1 MQRLKKP
8 FIWLTLLSLVIT
20 LLPASFT
27 PVAKAALSSTTYFS
41 PDILDIRKTV
51 GLKTSGTDNLISR
64 DNVYVVTSP
73 TLTINGTY
81 SKVSGTSLK
90 AQIDQLVWDE
100 AKKEWVVD
108 GLRTVPGTV
117 MQDTTD
123 PDKRFVA
130 RDLTLFAGMN
140 KITFTGTVGNSEG
153 SESFYVLYDAIP
165 YVSEL
170 RIVGGGPAAINLNEG
185 TKVVVTNP
193 TISLEG
199 IVNNITKVA
208 VSVND
213 GTPLSTDV
221 YNDQLYSP
229 PLTLAPGLNKLKIVL
244 SSSADSVTIL
254 RDVYYFDENNPFTD
268 MYFVDASGTPQ
279 KAFGTKPTITT
290 TLPGTVNMIM
300 QVLVPYASSELD
312 FSDADTTI
320 TINGNTPPYSGE
332 DIVLL
337 NTDLSDGGQEIIIP
351 GADGITPTYRLVT
364 FRVDGI
370 PLEEDT
376 NGNIKATQ
384 TAQITLEYGNYTA
397 SYTDAKYGRATFSY
411 LPGQVVITDMYYL
424 PDYDGTATDISDFN
438 MLPLNGAEVS
448 DSSFYIMVKA
458 NGTPGTLTADYLP
471 LGAKSLSLGSPV
483 ASNVIRGGQP
493 LPNTQIYKVTNF
505 ANGQQQVQFRYSASA
520 PYNVNIS
527 YASKSYIYIDNL
539 IDGQTYTFNSKVT
552 NTLKISGRYVG
563 FENID
568 SVQYTVNGISGTNL
582 NQGTGENGD
591 GPTVELDLGDGN
603 AFSLELNIKTTGP
616 LIYGE
621 NRLVFTGIS
630 LDAAGNEKLVRKDL
644 RIYIIDENVSNINK
658 FQPASI
664 PDPESSRVVFPTADE
679 FGNDTDA
686 LSEAIANIF
695 KLSTEFTFVDPGYET
710 SEKEYDLLIR
720 GGGAR
725 FVNVYMG
732 TEKIFSKEGITETIA
747 AEVGASNSNSKYTYD
762 FVGNESDFILRI
774 RGLKFDAPGTQVY
787 NLELINNTGART
799 NQRLEITRVLDALRL
814 LAPVPTVGDKFVV
827 NKNFIRFD
835 IEAEGAD
842 SVVIGKGE
850 AIRRPDLGPDRF
862 VYDYVGLKPNKSTKI
877 TVEAVRGGATS
888 EKTIEVYYTSEIAID
903 SQYMAEKVGTKY
915 SAFNK
920 TLELSFPK
928 GTILQSAALDANR
941 ITKFYPDNKILFG
954 IADPKDGVVERRND
968 YGAFINR
975 GSEYNNVVIPD
986 NLVYN
991 FNYNGTTINFTRVS
1005 QIMWVNGGV
1014 GEFGNRGDSGYL
1026 PSTNGLAP
1034 YSTEGYFTRFDT
1046 LRKLVPSQRGEITIK
1061 FDTNVVDDAGT
1072 TVTMFRYVD
1081 KGGQGVWEN
1090 IGGEVDTKSNTITA
1104 PFDEFG
1110 YYTVMKLNKSYSD
1123 VTNHPWARNILTALY
1138 SKGIMNRLRVDAFGA
1153 DDQTTRGEFAALLV
1167 KGLSLPL
1174 NYEGTPTFFDVGS
1187 TSGTTT
1193 WDYKYIETAARAG
1206 IITGRT
1212 EGFFSPNVP
1221 ITRQDAAVMIA
1232 RAADLKLAINDD
1244 KLKTNVTKSFLDGG
1258 SIDRYALPAV
1268 QAVTKAKIM
1277 SGSPVTLE
1285 GAKKPSYNFNP
1296 TSNMTRAEAGKI
1308 AVELFKKSTSLFP
1321 KNLS

>member
-20 LLPASFT
+20 LLPASLT
-27 PVAKAALSSTTYFS
+27 PVAKAAGSDLISTTYFS

-51 GLKTSGTDNLISR
+51 SLKTSGNDNLISR

-100 AKKEWVVD
+100 SKSEWVAD
-108 GLRTVPGTV
+108 GMRTVPGTV
-117 MQDTTD
+117 TQDTTD

-130 RDLTLFAGMN
+130 RDLTLFSGMN
-140 KITFTGTVGNSEG
+140 RITFTGTIGNSEG

-170 RIVGGGPAAINLNEG
+170 KIVGGGPAAINLNEG
-185 TKVVVTNP
+185 TKVVVTNS

-199 IVNNITKVA
+199 KVNNITKVA

-213 GTPLSTDV
+213 GTALSTDV
-221 YNDQLYSP
+221 YNSQLYSP
-229 PLTLAPGLNKLKIVL
+229 PLTLVPGLNKLKVVL

-268 MYFVDASGTPQ
+268 MYVKAGGTTY
-279 KAFGTKPTITT
+279 KTFGTKPTITN
-290 TLPGTVNMIM
+290 TLNPLEVDMVM
-300 QVLVPYASSELD
+300 QVLVPYTASEQPFKGSE
-312 FSDADTTI
+312 TTI
-320 TINGNTPPYSGE
+320 TINGEVYEGA
-332 DIVLL
+332 DITLL
-337 NTDLSDGGQEIIIP
+337 NSNLSAGGDEIIIP
-351 GADGITPTYRLVT
+351 GADGITPAYRLVT
-364 FRVDGI
+364 FQVG
-370 PLEEDT
+370 PVALELDANGT
-376 NGNIKATQ
+376 NAKATQ
-384 TAQITLEYGNYTA
+384 TAQVTVEYGSFSA
-397 SYTDAKYGRATFSY
+397 SYTDAKYGKATFSY
-411 LPGQVVITDMYYL
+411 LPGQVVITNMYYL
-424 PDYDGTATDISDFN
+424 PDYNGTATDISDFS

-448 DSSFYIMVKA
+448 DSTFYIMVQASAAPTSSLK
-458 NGTPGTLTADYLP
+458 GDYLP
-471 LGAKSLSLGSPV
+471 LGATSLNLGSPV
-483 ASNVIRGGQP
+483 ANNVVKDGTT
-493 LPNTQIYKVTNF
+493 LTNTQIYKVTNF
-505 ANGQQQVQFRYSASA
+505 ANGQQQVQFKYSDSA

-527 YASKSYIYIDNL
+527 YASKNYISIDNL
-539 IDGQTYTFNSKVT
+539 IDGQTYTFNSKET
-552 NTLKISGRYVG
+552 NSLKISGRYVG
-563 FENID
+563 FENI
-568 SVQYTVNGISGTNL
+568 SSKQYTVNGISGENL
-582 NQGTGENGD
+582 DEDEDGKTVKLTLDGD
-591 GPTVELDLGDGN
+591 NKFT
-603 AFSLELNIKTTGP
+603 LELNIKTKGP

-621 NRLVFTGIS
+621 NRLVFTGTS

-664 PDPESSRVVFPTADE
+664 PDPESSRIVFPTKEEYESGDNALTEKIAD
-679 FGNDTDA
+679 
-686 LSEAIANIF
+686 IF
-695 KLSTEFTFVDPGYET
+695 KLSPEFTYKDPAYET

-725 FVNVYMG
+725 FVNVYLG
-732 TEKIFSKEGITETIA
+732 TEKIFSKEGITDVVN
-747 AEVGASNSNSKYTYD
+747 AEVGVSNNNSKYIYD
-762 FVGNESDFILRI
+762 FVGNQNDFILRI
-774 RGLKFDAPGTQVY
+774 RGVKFDAPGTQVY
-787 NLELINNTGART
+787 NLELINDTGART
-799 NQRLEITRVLDALRL
+799 NQRLEITRVLDSLRL

-850 AIRRPDLGPDRF
+850 ATPRPDLGPDRF
-862 VYDYVGLKPNKSTKI
+862 VYDFVGLKPNKSTKI
-877 TVEAVRGGATS
+877 TVEAVRGDAST

-928 GTILQSAALDANR
+928 GTIMQSAMLDANR
-941 ITKFYPDNKILFG
+941 VTKFYPDNKMLFG
-954 IADPKDGVVERRND
+954 IADPKDGVVERKND

-991 FNYNGTTINFTRVS
+991 FNYNGNTTNFTRVS
-1005 QIMWVNGGV
+1005 QIMWVHGGV
-1014 GEFGNRGDSGYL
+1014 GELGNIGESGYL
-1026 PSTNGLAP
+1026 PATNGLAP

-1061 FDTNVVDDAGT
+1061 FDANVVDDAGT

-1090 IGGEVDTKSNTITA
+1090 IGGEVDTKNNTITA

-1110 YYTVMKLNKSYSD
+1110 YYTVMKLNRSYSD

-1187 TSGTTT
+1187 TSGTAT

-1221 ITRQDAAVMIA
+1221 ISRQDAAVMIA
-1232 RAADLKLAINDD
+1232 RAADLKLAANDD
-1244 KLKTNVTKSFLDGG
+1244 KLKANMVKSFLDGG

-1277 SGSPVTLE
+1277 SGSPVTQE

-1308 AVELFKKSTSLFP
+1308 AVELFKKNTKLFP

>member
-51 GLKTSGTDNLISR
+51 GLKTSGTANLISR
-64 DNVYVVTSP
+64 DNVYVVTTP

-100 AKKEWVVD
+100 TKKEWVVD

-229 PLTLAPGLNKLKIVL
+229 PLNLSPGLNKLKVVI
-244 SSSADSVTIL
+244 SNSADSVTIL
-254 RDVYYFDENNPFTD
+254 RDVYYFDINNPFTD

-290 TLPGTVNMIM
+290 TLPGTVDMIM
-300 QVLVPYASSELD
+300 QVLVPYASSDQPFKGSE
-312 FSDADTTI
+312 TTI
-320 TINGNTPPYSGE
+320 TINGVDYLE
-332 DIVLL
+332 ADITLL
-337 NTDLSDGGQEIIIP
+337 GLDLSTNGAQEIIIP

-364 FRVDGI
+364 FKVSGI
-370 PLEEDT
+370 PLEQET

-384 TAQITLEYGNYTA
+384 TAQVSLEYGNYTA
-397 SYTDAKYGRATFSY
+397 SYTDSKYGRATFSY

-424 PDYDGTATDISDFN
+424 PDYTTGVTDIKDLN
-438 MLPLNGAEVS
+438 VLPLNGAEVS

-458 NGTPGTLTADYLP
+458 NSTPGTLTADYLP
-471 LGAKSLSLGSPV
+471 LGAAGLQLTLV
-483 ASNVIRGGQP
+483 TSNVTDGTTA
-493 LPNTQIYKVTNF
+493 LPNTQIYQVTNF
-505 ANGQQQVQFRYSASA
+505 ANGQQQVQFRYSPSA

-527 YASKSYIYIDNL
+527 FASKNYIYIDNL
-539 IDGQTYTFNSKVT
+539 IDGQTYTFNSKTT

-563 FENID
+563 FENIA
-568 SVQYTVNGISGTNL
+568 SAQYTVNGISGTNL
-582 NQGTGENGD
+582 TAAD
-591 GPTVELDLGDGN
+591 GADVTLGVDSN
-603 AFSLELNIKTTGP
+603 NPNFALELNIKTTGP

-664 PDPESSRVVFPTADE
+664 PDPESSRVVFPTADQ
-679 FGNDTDA
+679 FTTGGDP
-686 LSEAIANIF
+686 LSEAIGNIF
-695 KLSTEFTFVDPGYET
+695 KLSPEFTYKDPAYET

-732 TEKIFSKEGITETIA
+732 TEKIFSKEGIDNTIN
-747 AEVGASNSNSKYTYD
+747 AEVGATFGKYTYD
-762 FVGNESDFILRI
+762 FVGNENDFILRI

-787 NLELINNTGART
+787 NLELINDTGART
-799 NQRLEITRVLDALRL
+799 NQRLEITRVLDSLRL
-814 LAPVPTVGDKFVV
+814 LAPVPTVGEKFVV

-835 IEAEGAD
+835 VEAEGAD
-842 SVVIGKGE
+842 SVIIGKDE
-850 AIRRPDLGPDRF
+850 ATPRPDLGPDRF

-877 TVEAVRGGATS
+877 TVKAVRGGATS
-888 EKTIEVYYTSEIAID
+888 EKSIEVYYTSEIAID

-928 GTILQSAALDANR
+928 GTILQSASLDANR

-968 YGAFINR
+968 YGAYINR
-975 GSEYNNVVIPD
+975 GSEFNNVVIPD

-991 FNYNGTTINFTRVS
+991 FNYNGSTINFTRVS

-1061 FDTNVVDDAGT
+1061 FNSNVVDDAGT

-1090 IGGEVDTKSNTITA
+1090 IGGQVDTKSNTITA

-1167 KGLSLPL
+1167 KGLNLPL

-1206 IITGRT
+1206 IVTGRT

-1244 KLKTNVTKSFLDGG
+1244 KLKANVAKTFLDGG
-1258 SIDRYALPAV
+1258 SVDRYALPAV

-1308 AVELFKKSTSLFP
+1308 AVELFKKSTKLFP